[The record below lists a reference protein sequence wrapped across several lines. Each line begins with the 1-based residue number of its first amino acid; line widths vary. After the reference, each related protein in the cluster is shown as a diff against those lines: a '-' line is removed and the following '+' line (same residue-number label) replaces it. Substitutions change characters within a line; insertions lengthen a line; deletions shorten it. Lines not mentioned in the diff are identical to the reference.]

1 MMLLERKLN
10 DQFGSVVR
18 HVKSTA
24 KALDCSGASVMIIHK
39 DRIVSEEY
47 WGKHSKDP
55 NAKPIQ
61 VDSQFHIASVRKSYI
76 GFATAFAVF
85 NGYIDSIDDPIT
97 KYLSFA
103 NEEFLKNITIRQLLT
118 HTHGLH
124 TIDGKLI
131 REFAPGQSWAYRDIN
146 IELLTQI
153 IKNSTGKTIAQIL
166 NEEVFKP
173 LGFRETGWYDEPND
187 KLVQVIK
194 EQNDKFWSTS
204 KGTDGD
210 KKNMYVSTRELAFWG
225 YTHLKQGFIDGTKM
239 VSKEILKLATTLQS
253 PNSLNTALPQNG
265 SLWFVKDIP
274 AKRTEI
280 GDHVPKGAFQILGYT
295 NVALLV
301 IPKHDI
307 VAVRMFNRFGSTP
320 GYDYLWDI
328 RGFGDVVS
336 ECVKE

>member
-1 MMLLERKLN
+1 MMLDRKLN
-10 DQFGSVVR
+10 NRFASVVT
-18 HVKSTA
+18 HVKNTA
-24 KALDCSGASVMIIHK
+24 QALDCSGASVMVIHNDK
-39 DRIVSEEY
+39 VVTKEY

-55 NAKPIQ
+55 NARPIHE
-61 VDSQFHIASVRKSYI
+61 DSQYHVASVRKSYI
-76 GFATAFAVF
+76 GFAAAYAVF
-85 NGYIDSIDDPIT
+85 NGFIDSIDDPIT
-97 KYLSFA
+97 KYLSFT
-103 NEEFLKNITIRQLLT
+103 NEEFLKKITIRHLLT
-118 HTHGLH
+118 HTHGLN

-153 IKNSTGKTIAQIL
+153 FKNSTGKTIAQIL

-173 LGFRETGWYDEPND
+173 LGFRETGWYDEPNE

-194 EQNDKFWSTS
+194 EQNDKFWSKS
-204 KGTDGD
+204 KGADGD
-210 KKNMYVSTRELAFWG
+210 KKNMYVSARELSYWG
-225 YTHLKQGFIDGTKM
+225 YIHLRQGFIDGKQM

-253 PNSLNTALPQNG
+253 PKLLNTDLPHNG
-265 SLWFVKDIP
+265 FLWFVKELP

-280 GDHVPKGAFQILGYT
+280 GDLVPKGAYQILGYT

-320 GYDYLWDI
+320 GYDYLSDI

-336 ECVKE
+336 ECV